1 MKQRNGVQCK
11 LKAAQQQEGEEMK
24 TVLAFLALAFVDPA
38 NAVTGGSGGAY
49 ECKVDPRGVM
59 VCYPKPRGF

>member
-1 MKQRNGVQCK
+1 
-11 LKAAQQQEGEEMK
+11 MK
-24 TVLAFLALAFVDPA
+24 TVLAVILCLMAGKTQAI
-38 NAVTGGSGGAY
+38 GGGTGGAY